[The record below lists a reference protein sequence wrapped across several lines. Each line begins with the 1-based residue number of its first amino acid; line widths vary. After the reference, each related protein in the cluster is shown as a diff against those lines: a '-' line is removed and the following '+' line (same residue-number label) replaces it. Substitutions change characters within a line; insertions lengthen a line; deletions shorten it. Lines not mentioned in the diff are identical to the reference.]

1 MPHLNEYDIQFLI
14 EKLQKGEPIP
24 EDYKYKLFPVKQK
37 EYELVY
43 AGKMR
48 KEDILANEDGV
59 FPIPL
64 QVEKVF
70 NGEEY
75 HSNNNE
81 WRNMI
86 VFGDNL
92 QFLKT
97 VYENKDPLIKDKVKG
112 KVKLIYID
120 PPFATES
127 DFQSSR
133 GQKAYTDKTK
143 GAEFIEFL
151 RRRLILAR
159 EIMSSDGLVFVH
171 LDQKMSHY
179 IKVVMDEIFGKE
191 NFRGEIISKRN
202 EKNDD
207 SQLVKQIPVTT
218 DFILVYSKNPDTKMG
233 NFLIEGGSK
242 GYWKTDFTGKGSNMN
257 DYKLYGVYCRDIK
270 KNRHWMWNKEDA
282 YIAVDNFKVF
292 IENQNSKVRD
302 FYYFIL
308 NRLPNPLTREE
319 IKKYKPLIEEMNVLF
334 EEYAK
339 KHRDKNFL
347 WVNVSTGKPCYW
359 KHESNVSVLGNNWAS
374 FNIEAYGD
382 QSLYPTTKHENLL
395 FFIIKSQTQ
404 ESDLVLD
411 FFAGSGTTAAVA
423 EKLGRK
429 WIVCDIGK
437 LAFYTMQKR
446 ILTIQDSKDLENPKK
461 KYGKKAR
468 SFITVNT
475 GLYDLKKVF
484 ELKKDD
490 YIKFVMN
497 LFEVEPIDKRIAGI
511 KIDGQKKD
519 GYYCIIYP
527 YWQFK
532 EASVDE
538 EYLEDLHS
546 NIGKKIGE
554 RLYIIAPANYVDF
567 ITDYHQIEKTRY
579 YFLKV
584 PYQIIRELHKVQFK
598 KFRQPQSKR
607 NVNDLEDAIGFH
619 FIRQPDVETRLF
631 KKNGRVEIHITKFLS
646 NYLEEETGN
655 ELSNFESL
663 AMVLIDKDYDGNTFV
678 MDEFYFAE
686 DLTGNKKE
694 ETEEEIRKDLKH
706 KDKIIISL
714 PLEECG
720 EKIMAVYIDIY
731 GNEFKEVFTVRN

>member
-1 MPHLNEYDIQFLI
+1 MPNLNEYDIQFLI
-14 EKLQKGEPIP
+14 EKLQKGEQIP

-48 KEDILANEDGV
+48 KEDVLANEDGV
-59 FPIPL
+59 FPVPL

-70 NGEEY
+70 NGEDY
-75 HSNNNE
+75 PSGSDE

-120 PPFATES
+120 PPFGTGDEYDANK
-127 DFQSSR
+127 
-133 GQKAYTDKTK
+133 GQKAYSARAK
-143 GAEFIEFL
+143 GAEFVEFL

-159 EIMSSDGLVFVH
+159 EILADDGSIFVRQDYH
-171 LDQKMSHY
+171 FGHY
-179 IKVVMDEIFGKE
+179 VKVIMDEVFGRE
-191 NFRGEIISKRN
+191 NFRNEIIVARTITLKG
-202 EKNDD
+202 EHKQFAT
-207 SQLVKQIPVTT
+207 SQDQI
-218 DFILVYSKNPDTKMG
+218 F
-233 NFLIEGGSK
+233 F
-242 GYWKTDFTGKGSNMN
+242 
-257 DYKLYGVYCRDIK
+257 
-270 KNRHWMWNKEDA
+270 
-282 YIAVDNFKVF
+282 
-292 IENQNSKVRD
+292 
-302 FYYFIL
+302 
-308 NRLPNPLTREE
+308 
-319 IKKYKPLIEEMNVLF
+319 
-334 EEYAK
+334 YAK
-339 KHRDKNFL
+339 DKELMKFNGYRKL
-347 WVNVSTGKPCYW
+347 KPEKKWRWVEMHLPGSRK
-359 KHESNVSVLGNNWAS
+359 
-374 FNIEAYGD
+374 D
-382 QSLYPTTKHENLL
+382 ENLL
-395 FFIIKSQTQ
+395 WRNFFGKKIKAPKGRRWALSQEAIDDAISKGLVKLDSKTGMPKFLTKW
-404 ESDLVLD
+404 ETLGTNWMDISGYSKYFDYPTENSEELLERIVRSVTDENDLVLD

-423 EKLGRK
+423 EKLGRR

-446 ILTIQDSKDLENPKK
+446 ILTIQDSKDLENPNK

-532 EASVDE
+532 DAAVDE

-546 NIGKKIGE
+546 HIGKKIGE

-619 FIRQPDVETRLF
+619 FIRQPDVETRLV
-631 KKNGRVEIHITKFLS
+631 KKNGKVEIHIKKFLS

-655 ELSNFESL
+655 ELDNFESI
-663 AMVLIDKDYDGNTFV
+663 AMVLIDKDYDGNAFV

-686 DLTGNKKE
+686 DLIGKKKE
-694 ETEEEIRKDLKH
+694 EAEEDIRKDLKH
-706 KDKIIISL
+706 KEDIII
-714 PLEECG
+714 PLSVEECG
-720 EKIMAVYIDIY
+720 EKIMVVYIDIY
-731 GNEFKEVFTVRN
+731 GNEFKEVFTLRK

>member
-1 MPHLNEYDIQFLI
+1 MPNLNEYDIQFLI

-24 EDYKYKLFPVKQK
+24 EDYKYKLFPVKQR

-59 FPIPL
+59 FPVPL

-70 NGEEY
+70 NDDEY
-75 HSNNNE
+75 PAGDKK

-120 PPFATES
+120 PPFATQS
-127 DFQSSR
+127 DFKTNR
-133 GQKAYTDKTK
+133 GQKAYADRTK
-143 GAEFIEFL
+143 EAEFIEFL
-151 RRRLILAR
+151 RRRLIIAR
-159 EIMSSDGLVFVH
+159 EILSDKGFIFVH

-179 IKVVMDEIFGKE
+179 VKVVMDEFFGKV

-202 EKNDD
+202 EKNDP
-207 SQLVKQIPVTT
+207 VEFIKQIPVTT
-218 DFILVYSKNPDTKMG
+218 DFILVYSKDPDAKMR
-233 NFLIEGGSK
+233 NFFISGGSK
-242 GYWKTDFTGKGSNMN
+242 GYWKTDFSGKGANAN
-257 DYKLYGVYCRDIK
+257 DYKLYGSYCRDIK
-270 KNRHWMWNKEDA
+270 KNRHWMWNKDDA
-282 YIAVDNFKVF
+282 YIAVDNYKKF
-292 IENQNSKVRD
+292 IEQQDSDIKNLYK
-302 FYYFIL
+302 IIME
-308 NRLPNPLTREE
+308 RLPKPLTKAEMR
-319 IKKYKPLIEEMNVLF
+319 KYKPLIDRMNALF

-339 KHRDKNFL
+339 NNEDKNFL
-347 WVNVSTGKPCYW
+347 WVNPSTGKPCYW
-359 KHESNVSVLGNNWAS
+359 KHESEITVLGNNWAL
-374 FNIEAYGD
+374 FKIEAYGD
-382 QSLYPTTKHENLL
+382 QTLYPTSKHEDLL
-395 FFIIKSQTQ
+395 KSIIKSQTTKN
-404 ESDLVLD
+404 DLVLD

-423 EKLGRK
+423 EKLGRS

-437 LAFYTMQKR
+437 LSFYTMQKR

-461 KYGKKAR
+461 RYGKRAR

-484 ELKKDD
+484 ELKKDQ
-490 YIKFVMN
+490 YIEFVMN
-497 LFEVEPIDKRIAGI
+497 LFEVEPVDKKIAGI

-519 GYYCIIYP
+519 GYYVIVYP
-527 YWQFK
+527 YWQFI

-538 EYLEDLHS
+538 EYLEDLHA
-546 NIGKKIGE
+546 NIGKRVGS

-567 ITDYHQIEKTRY
+567 ISDYHEIGKTRY

-607 NVNDLEDAIGFH
+607 NVNDLDDAIGFH
-619 FIRQPDVETRLF
+619 FIRQPDVESKLV
-631 KKNGRVEIHITKFLS
+631 KKKGGLEIHITKFLS

-655 ELSNFESL
+655 ELKNFESL
-663 AMVLIDKDYDGNTFV
+663 AMVLIDKDYNDGEFV
-678 MDEFYFAE
+678 MDDFHFAE
-686 DLTGNKKE
+686 DLLPKKKGNE
-694 ETEEEIRKDLKH
+694 SEDEINEDLKH
-706 KDKIIISL
+706 
-714 PLEECG
+714 LEEIVIPLDSEDCG
-720 EKIMAVYIDIY
+720 EKIVVIYIDIY
-731 GNEFKEVFTVRN
+731 GNEFKEVLSI